1 MSKFSG
7 MPSCSCE
14 VSAATWDVSSH
25 PNSSTL
31 GTAITEVVAVQARL
45 WKGGAWKVKNIVA
58 RKSMEITEVL
68 FQEDLGHSAGNGDV
82 SLDTSAAKDSQH
94 ILLHPTCNSWFQIY
108 DCFLKGRV
116 LVWVNSG
123 RYHIITRFAVPLVYQ
138 VYILPS
144 VGLQSLSLCNP
155 ETTH

>member
-25 PNSSTL
+25 PDSSTL

-58 RKSMEITEVL
+58 RNSMEITEVL
-68 FQEDLGHSAGNGDV
+68 FQEDLGHLAGKWTEMCHWTHQRPRTPN
-82 SLDTSAAKDSQH
+82 
-94 ILLHPTCNSWFQIY
+94 IF
-108 DCFLKGRV
+108 CF
-116 LVWVNSG
+116 
-123 RYHIITRFAVPLVYQ
+123 IPLV
-138 VYILPS
+138 IHGS
-144 VGLQSLSLCNP
+144 KF
-155 ETTH
+155 TTAFSKGEYWFG

>member
-14 VSAATWDVSSH
+14 VSAATWDVSSQI

-58 RKSMEITEVL
+58 RNSMEITEVL
-68 FQEDLGHSAGNGDV
+68 LQEDLGRSAGNGRRCV
-82 SLDTSAAKDSQH
+82 TGH
-94 ILLHPTCNSWFQIY
+94 IS
-108 DCFLKGRV
+108 
-116 LVWVNSG
+116 
-123 RYHIITRFAVPLVYQ
+123 
-138 VYILPS
+138 
-144 VGLQSLSLCNP
+144 
-155 ETTH
+155 